1 MKLIYFKEANMKRCC
16 IGCNHKVYSGG
27 GISSSSNIYSS
38 DTGAPSYASN
48 WPNTIQQGTTASE
61 MVVNISSDPIFKE
74 SESLQTKDVHGLDK
88 INLRKHDLS
97 IGFNSRPVYFYP
109 EYNYSGKPSLGANTF
124 DTNTQSKLDFKKSEK
139 MIIDPDGYND
149 SSSNVP

>member
-1 MKLIYFKEANMKRCC
+1 MMGFADTEDPNTNQCKKNGQIIDSQLVPGAFWNIMDPFCSFLNIDPLSDETNIFKANMKRCC
-16 IGCNHKVYSGG
+16 IGCNHKVYSCG

-48 WPNTIQQGTTASE
+48 WPNTIQQGTTAAE

-88 INLRKHDLS
+88 INLK
-97 IGFNSRPVYFYP
+97 
-109 EYNYSGKPSLGANTF
+109 T
-124 DTNTQSKLDFKKSEK
+124 
-139 MIIDPDGYND
+139 
-149 SSSNVP
+149 